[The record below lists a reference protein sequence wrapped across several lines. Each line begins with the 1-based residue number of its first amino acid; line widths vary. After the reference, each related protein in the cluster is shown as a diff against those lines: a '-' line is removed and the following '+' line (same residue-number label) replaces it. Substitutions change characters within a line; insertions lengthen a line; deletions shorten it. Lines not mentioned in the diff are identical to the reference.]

1 MKFVVTRLYLEHFGQ
16 FHKKEIIP
24 GEGLNVIYGPNE
36 AGKSTVCHFI
46 LAMLFDMERARGRAA
61 KDDLYAKYMPWE
73 SSGYSGTMEFLWDG
87 KAYVL
92 YRNFTLSAKRAVLT
106 EVRTGTEQDVTG
118 KSVCEVLGMGNE
130 KFWQRMFQTEET
142 NFPKTNKFQAVL
154 QDVMVEDEAGEAS
167 LSTAFAYLE
176 KQRKEWKKK
185 RQDEPLILL
194 DRQLEKEWQLQEQ
207 FRVCVEQKEAC
218 VREKEQYEEMIQRC
232 EEQKEY
238 AEQLGQRYEQAKRGG
253 IIAGSLLLAGIL
265 LALLTFAITGG
276 LDAEMEKDSFGYTV
290 GIVVAGLAVLFA
302 FILAMRTKP
311 ISFFQLY
318 GTLAKDW
325 RDIFDEALAEQ
336 EQMEREQEQC
346 IMQLAQMCAEET
358 LLEQQLGEYAN
369 KKQEREMYMKKQQ
382 EVLCE
387 LRAIEA
393 ATEALRLAGIQV
405 QEEKRVQLNRCF
417 SSYLHTFTNGSY
429 TQAHINEQA
438 QWKIFAGEQYRD
450 GKVLSS
456 GTAEQMAL
464 SFKLAAE
471 ELFAEGKELPII
483 LDDAF
488 VYYDDERCLTALKQL
503 YAKKRQVFVFTCH
516 RREEQLLEEE
526 SMDFEI
532 LYLEN
537 NKTLK

>member
-1 MKFVVTRLYLEHFGQ
+1 MKFVITRLYLEHFGQ
-16 FHKKEIIP
+16 FHKKEIMP

-73 SSGYSGTMEFLWDG
+73 SSGYAGTMEFLWDG
-87 KAYVL
+87 RAYVL
-92 YRNFTLSAKRAVLT
+92 YRNFTLSARRATLT
-106 EVRTGTEQDVTG
+106 EVRTGTEHDVTG

-130 KFWQRMFQTEET
+130 KFWQRIFQTEET
-142 NFPKTNKFQAVL
+142 SFSKNNKLQALL
-154 QDVMVEDEAGEAS
+154 QDVMTEDEAGDAS

-176 KQRKEWKKK
+176 KQRKEWKRK
-185 RQDEPLILL
+185 RQDEQLILL
-194 DRQLEKEWQLQEQ
+194 DRALEKESQLQEQ
-207 FRVCVEQKEAC
+207 LRFCAEQKEAY
-218 VREKEQYEEMIQRC
+218 VQEKERYTETIQSC

-238 AEQLGQRYEQAKRGG
+238 AEQLGKRYEQAKKGG
-253 IIAGSLLLAGIL
+253 RIAGGLLLAGIL
-265 LALLTFAITGG
+265 LAVLTFGLTGG
-276 LDAEMEKDSFGYTV
+276 LAAEASFGYTA
-290 GIVVAGLAVLFA
+290 GIVTAGVFVVLA
-302 FILAMRTKP
+302 FIALFVTKP
-311 ISFFQLY
+311 ISFFRTY
-318 GTLAKDW
+318 GSYAKEW
-325 RDIFDEALAEQ
+325 TDIFDEALAEQ
-336 EQMEREQEQC
+336 DQAELEKEQC
-346 IMQLAQMCAEET
+346 VEAFASVRAEEAM
-358 LLEQQLGEYAN
+358 LEEQLEEYA
-369 KKQEREMYMKKQQ
+369 KKRQERETYMKKQR

-405 QEEKRVQLNRCF
+405 QEEKRVQLNRTF

-429 TQAHINEQA
+429 AQAHMNEQA

-456 GTAEQMAL
+456 GTAEQLAL

-471 ELFAEGKELPII
+471 ELFAEGKELPFI

-488 VYYDDERCLTALKQL
+488 VYYDDERCLTALKEL
-503 YAKKRQVFVFTCH
+503 YAKQRQVFIFTCH

-526 SMDFEI
+526 SMDFNI
-532 LYLEN
+532 LYLGE
-537 NKTLK
+537 

>member
-1 MKFVVTRLYLEHFGQ
+1 MKFVITRLYLEHFGQ

-24 GEGLNVIYGPNE
+24 GERLNVIYGPNE
-36 AGKSTVCHFI
+36 AGKSTLCHFI

-61 KDDLYAKYMPWE
+61 KDDFYAKYMPWE
-73 SSGYSGTMEFLWDG
+73 PGGYSGTMEFVWNG
-87 KAYVL
+87 RAYVL
-92 YRNFTLSAKRAVLT
+92 YRNFTIAARRATLT
-106 EVRTGTEQDVTG
+106 EVRTGTEHDVTG
-118 KSVCEVLGMGNE
+118 KSVCEVLGIENE
-130 KFWQRMFQTEET
+130 KFWQRMFQTEEN
-142 NFPKTNKFQAVL
+142 NFSKNNKFQAVL

-185 RQDEPLILL
+185 RQDEQLILL

-207 FRVCVEQKEAC
+207 LRVCIEQKEAC
-218 VREKEQYEEMIQRC
+218 VRQKEHYEEMIQRC
-232 EEQKEY
+232 EEEKEH

-253 IIAGSLLLAGIL
+253 IMAGSLLLAGIL
-265 LALLTFAITGG
+265 LALFTFGLTGG
-276 LDAEMEKDSFGYTV
+276 LAAGAAKDSFGYTV
-290 GIVVAGLAVLFA
+290 GLVTAGLAVLA
-302 FILAMRTKP
+302 AIIIGMRTKP

-318 GTLAKDW
+318 GSFAKEWPDM
-325 RDIFDEALAEQ
+325 FDEALAEQ
-336 EQMEREQEQC
+336 EQLEREQEQC
-346 IMQLAQMCAEET
+346 MMQLAQMCAEET

-369 KKQEREMYMKKQQ
+369 KKQERERYMKKQQ

-393 ATEALRLAGIQV
+393 ATESLRLAGIQV
-405 QEEKRVQLNRCF
+405 QEEKRVQFNRYF

-456 GTAEQMAL
+456 GTAEQLAL

-471 ELFAEGKELPII
+471 ELFAEGKELPLL

-488 VYYDDERCLTALKQL
+488 VYYDDERCLTALKEL
-503 YAKKRQVFVFTCH
+503 YEKQRQVFIFTCH

-526 SMDFEI
+526 SMEFSWI
-532 LYLEN
+532 CL
-537 NKTLK
+537 